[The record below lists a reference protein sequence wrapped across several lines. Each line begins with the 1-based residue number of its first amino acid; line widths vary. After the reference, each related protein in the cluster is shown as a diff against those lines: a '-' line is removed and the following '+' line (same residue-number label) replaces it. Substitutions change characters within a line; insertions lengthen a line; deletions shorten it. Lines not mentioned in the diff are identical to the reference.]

1 MRRCS
6 VCVLPENF
14 PGITIDQDGVC
25 SLCRDFTARHPPAP
39 SARLTDTLWS
49 LLADA
54 KARNHRYDAVVAFSG
69 GKDSS
74 YLLHLLASRFG
85 LRLLAVTFDNG
96 FVSSACFANMRN
108 VVSALAVDHIVVR
121 HRQDHMNAIFL
132 ESALSRVFPDHLT
145 RFGSGVCIACIRIVI
160 TTMLRIA
167 IEKNV
172 PMVMLGNTPGQ
183 VLTSDEELIFKDN
196 VIPLP
201 LRRQLFARLAERTGP
216 WAYDYLTLSAVE
228 YKTRP
233 FPWIVSPLPIVG
245 YDENEIYRVLP
256 DLGWS
261 KPTDVDPSST
271 NCRLNAFGI
280 IRHKNLYRF
289 HPYDYEMSQL
299 VRLGVL
305 TREAALD
312 KLNDHDD
319 TVVDVAS
326 AVERDLMCRSCS
338 RCGPGA

>member
-25 SLCRDFTARHPPAP
+25 SLCRDFTAGHPPAAP
-39 SARLTDTLWS
+39 ARLMDTLSS

-54 KARNHRYDAVVAFSG
+54 KATNHRYDAVVAFSG
-69 GKDSS
+69 GKDRS

-96 FVSSACFANMRN
+96 FVSATCFANMRN
-108 VVSALAVDHIVVR
+108 VVSALAVDHVVVR

-183 VLTSDEELIFKDN
+183 VLASDEELIFKDN

-201 LRRQLFARLAERTGP
+201 LRRQLFARLAERTGS
-216 WAYDYLTLSAVE
+216 WAYDYLVLSADE
-228 YKTRP
+228 YQTRP

-245 YDENEIYRVLP
+245 YDEDEIYRVLAG
-256 DLGWS
+256 LGWT
-261 KPTDVDPSST
+261 KPVDVDPSST

-289 HPYDYEMSQL
+289 HPYDYEMSRL

-312 KLNDHDD
+312 KLNDPAN